1 MSEAWSWAVRRY
13 GDKRLFASRDI
24 LGEEDEIQPNGKL
37 FRKLGKNT
45 YSVLLLNICLLGH
58 WLKTFCLFSP
68 ELFYS
73 ATSNLT
79 PSSIRLK
86 VNLEDQRNSIFE
98 VFHFVDL
105 RTAQPI

>member
-1 MSEAWSWAVRRY
+1 MSEAWTWAVRRY

-37 FRKLGKNT
+37 FRKLGIKVICYN
-45 YSVLLLNICLLGH
+45 VLLLNTCLLGH

-86 VNLEDQRNSIFE
+86 VNLEDQL
-98 VFHFVDL
+98 HL
-105 RTAQPI
+105 

>member
-37 FRKLGKNT
+37 FRKLGIGFNL
-45 YSVLLLNICLLGH
+45 LLLNTCLLGH

-68 ELFYS
+68 ELFNS
-73 ATSNLT
+73 PTSTFT

-86 VNLEDQRNSIFE
+86 VNLEDQL
-98 VFHFVDL
+98 HL
-105 RTAQPI
+105 